1 MLLLM
6 LQFLLLLFLLQ
17 MQRLQTLPCLFLSL
31 LSVVSVNVAVDV
43 DVSGIVA
50 MDAAAIYV
58 PDSAPYKSG
67 MSPARRDP
75 LALVGS
81 RIFPRREQL
90 RARPRLS
97 CDWPAHAV
105 LQ

>member
-1 MLLLM
+1 M
-6 LQFLLLLFLLQ
+6 
-17 MQRLQTLPCLFLSL
+17 PCLFLLL

-67 MSPARRDP
+67 MSPARQGP

-81 RIFPRREQL
+81 RIFPRL
-90 RARPRLS
+90 
-97 CDWPAHAV
+97 
-105 LQ
+105 